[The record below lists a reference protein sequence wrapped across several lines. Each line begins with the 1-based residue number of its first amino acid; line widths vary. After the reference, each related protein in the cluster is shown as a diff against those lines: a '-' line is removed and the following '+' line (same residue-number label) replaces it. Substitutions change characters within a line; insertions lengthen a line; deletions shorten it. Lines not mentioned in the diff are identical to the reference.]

1 MRDLMCDVD
10 EYDKQNVPMPDDA
23 SIVCVRPLSST
34 SSKGALIL
42 LGHTIN
48 FIDYWLQWLEEKYNK
63 RIVIYKENM
72 SDQFKSVPTQLQP
85 K

>member
-34 SSKGALIL
+34 SSKGAIIL
-42 LGHTIN
+42 LGHGIN
-48 FIDYWLQWLEEKYNK
+48 FIDNWLQQLEDNYNK
-63 RIVIYKENM
+63 RIVIYKENT
-72 SDQFKSVPTQLQP
+72 SDLFKSVPTQLQP